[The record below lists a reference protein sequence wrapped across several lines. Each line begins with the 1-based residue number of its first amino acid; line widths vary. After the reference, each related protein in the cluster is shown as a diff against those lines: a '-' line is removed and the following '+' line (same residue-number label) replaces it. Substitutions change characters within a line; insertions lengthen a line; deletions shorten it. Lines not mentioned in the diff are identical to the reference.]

1 MMFFNHITNFVATKE
16 SGINTNLIPAAH
28 LNVEMNAEQVELLKP
43 TQKNVMMGS
52 ILKDAAG
59 KGAVRLIAKRWID
72 MIDGNFGSCSHLLNS
87 TGQMEMIRE
96 INALVAAVAVI
107 CKDKVDEKARAKE
120 NTDQKPLNRAEK
132 QNAAESAEEAHRN
145 EVMPFL
151 VEMMGRF
158 ETGDN
163 FVGVKALSAT
173 VLKDILK
180 FYFNITR
187 LKGLLTMKKAD
198 LVIEVTNQLIAS
210 RDRPPLFL

>member
-1 MMFFNHITNFVATKE
+1 
-16 SGINTNLIPAAH
+16 
-28 LNVEMNAEQVELLKP
+28 MNAQQVELLKP

-59 KGAVRLIAKRWID
+59 KGAVRLIAKRRID
-72 MIDGNFGSCSHLLNS
+72 MIDGSDGSCSCLLNS
-87 TGQMEMIRE
+87 TGQMEIIRE
-96 INALVAAVAVI
+96 VNAFVVAVAVI

-120 NTDQKPLNRAEK
+120 STDQKPLKRAEK
-132 QNAAESAEEAHRN
+132 QNAAESAEEAHQN

-151 VEMMGRF
+151 MEMMGRF

-163 FVGVKALSAT
+163 FDGVKALSAT

-187 LKGLLTMKKAD
+187 LKGVLTMKKAD

-210 RDRPPLFL
+210 RDRPPLSL